1 MVKKK
6 TRRNYYK
13 NSTAQRRARHWQRL
27 KAVLKLFFSVG
38 AVTVMS
44 LLFIFGY
51 DLLTQSTY
59 FMTEEIEVAGGLR
72 LSPAQ
77 VVRQAQ
83 IEPGMNIF
91 AINLAKV
98 RKHLLSHAWIAD
110 ARIRREIPGRVMIQ
124 IDEHEPL
131 AILDLGR
138 RFMINAKG
146 TIFKEWSRRDPH
158 HLPVVQGLTLSDIN
172 LNGSRRSAPFKA
184 VMRVLKLGR
193 KPQSI
198 LPNHM
203 IKRIVVDPD
212 MGVTLYAFDQT
223 KQIKLGYENYDV
235 KYGRLGNV
243 LGYLKRQAQ
252 FANYASIDLN
262 NLDRIVVHLG
272 RSKSTGKRH
281 KEV

>member
-1 MVKKK
+1 LAKKK
-6 TRRNYYK
+6 IRRNYYR
-13 NSTAQRRARHWQRL
+13 NSTAQRRAHYWQRIR
-27 KAVLKLFFSVG
+27 AAFKLLFSVG
-38 AVTVMS
+38 AVTAMS

-51 DLLTQSTY
+51 DLLTQSS
-59 FMTEEIEVAGGLR
+59 FFKTEEIKVAGGLR

-77 VVRQAQ
+77 VVQQAQ

-110 ARIRREIPGRVMIQ
+110 ARIRREIPDKVMIQ

-138 RFMINAKG
+138 RFMINAQG
-146 TIFKEWSRRDPH
+146 TIFKEWHRSDPQ
-158 HLPVVQGLTLSDIN
+158 HLPVVKGLTLSDIN
-172 LNGSRRSAPFKA
+172 LNGGRRSVPFKA
-184 VMRVLKLGR
+184 VMQVLKLGR

-212 MGVTLYAFDQT
+212 MGLTLYAFDQP
-223 KQIKLGYENYDV
+223 KQIKLGYENYDI

-243 LGYLKRQAQ
+243 LVYLKRQRH

-262 NLDRIVVHLG
+262 HSDRIVVHLD
-272 RSKSTGKRH
+272 RSTSTGKRH